1 MKGQWCRCATWAGR
15 ESASPSN
22 FSIGDAASPLPFLT
36 WGDQVLLHKSHVV
49 EFPGGLAVAW
59 VTAAAGVEFLAQ
71 EFPNATGVAGRN
83 KQTKP
88 KTKKQN
94 PEATLL
100 QVTYIRLSQ

>member
-1 MKGQWCRCATWAGR
+1 MAGRGTTGIWVKGQWCRCATWAGR

-71 EFPNATGVAGRN
+71 EFPKCHGCSRK
-83 KQTKP
+83 KQTNE
-88 KTKKQN
+88 T
-94 PEATLL
+94 
-100 QVTYIRLSQ
+100 